1 MKEYK
6 KKDFSQFMMFILKMG
21 KRLRNYTDKN
31 YMIFFKNFIKKENQR
46 TFILVQTMFVKDKNM
61 LRPKIQVLYQFSQA
75 IMIEKILMKKIMRKK
90 ILVEKILRR
99 IQINLFNG
107 NSDIKQF

>member
-1 MKEYK
+1 MREYK
-6 KKDFSQFMMFILKMG
+6 EKDFSQFMMFMLKVG
-21 KRLRNYTDKN
+21 RQLRNYMEKN

-46 TFILVQTMFVKDKNM
+46 TFILVQTMFVKDKSM

-75 IMIEKILMKKIMRKK
+75 IMIEKILMKKILMKKVVMQK
-90 ILVEKILRR
+90 ILIR
-99 IQINLFNG
+99 IKINLFNG